1 MMRSAGTPFLLAM
14 WAKSCAASAAATS
27 LAAPDGAMIFS
38 TGAAD
43 LS

>member
-1 MMRSAGTPFLLAM
+1 MMRLAGTPFFLAM

-27 LAAPDGAMIFS
+27 LAEPDGAMMVS